1 MQALSIKIF
10 NSPEE
15 APNYNTN
22 GEGVKA
28 AHVKE
33 AVIVRNGTVGGNATV
48 DLVFEDDKGQKF
60 VGMITGRLLKQV
72 TDIL

>member
-1 MQALSIKIF
+1 MQSLSIKIF

-15 APNYNTN
+15 APKYFRP
-22 GEGVKA
+22 EHKFIKI
-28 AHVKE
+28 KE

-48 DLVFEDDKGQKF
+48 DLIVEDEDGQKYI
-60 VGMITGRLLKQV
+60 GMLTGRLLKQV